1 MDEEL
6 SALEAHGTW
15 KLTDL
20 PAGANLVGCHWTF
33 VVKKDAAGNI
43 VRYKA
48 RLVAQGFSQ
57 VPGVDFFDTYTP
69 VAKMASIQ
77 ATLAYAA
84 HHDLEI
90 HQVDIKNAYLNADFN
105 DGEVIYIKQLPGMT
119 LTEDKKKVLQLMCP
133 LYGL

>member
-6 SALEAHGTW
+6 SALEAHSTW
-15 KLTDL
+15 KLADL
-20 PAGANLVGCHWTF
+20 PAGANLVGCRWTF
-33 VVKKDAAGNI
+33 IGKKDAASNI
-43 VRYKA
+43 VRYKVC
-48 RLVAQGFSQ
+48 LIAQGFSQ

-69 VAKMASIQ
+69 VTKMASIR

-105 DGEVIYIKQLPGMT
+105 DGEVIYMKQPPDVT
-119 LTEDKKKVLQLMCP
+119 LTEDKKKVLQLMHP